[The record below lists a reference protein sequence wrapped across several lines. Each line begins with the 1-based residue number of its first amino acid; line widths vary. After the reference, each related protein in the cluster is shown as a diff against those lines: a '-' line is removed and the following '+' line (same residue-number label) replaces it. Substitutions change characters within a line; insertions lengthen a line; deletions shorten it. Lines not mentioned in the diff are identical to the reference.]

1 MPAPA
6 PPPPD
11 ASLARLSVLD
21 WIGVL
26 VVGVSGLFG
35 LTVPLVVAPMFRRL
49 SESLGAT
56 DTSLASRVLQGW
68 VPLALG
74 LRPLV
79 VLAAALLVPL
89 SLMRRRVLLVLAFAL
104 TVVASGVLLFAL
116 YGTLFAVAGSA
127 AGQ

>member
-11 ASLARLSVLD
+11 TSLARLSVLD

-26 VVGVSGLFG
+26 VVGVSGLLG
-35 LTVPLVVAPMFRRL
+35 LAVPLVVGPMFRRL

-56 DTSLASRVLQGW
+56 DVSLASTVLQGW

-74 LRPLV
+74 LLPLV

-89 SLMRRRVLLVLAFAL
+89 PLMPRRVLLLLAFAL
-104 TVVASGVLLFAL
+104 TVVASAVLLVAL
-116 YGTLFAVAGSA
+116 YGTLFALAGSA